1 MQFTSRETSTKLN
14 SNLKSLGTRKRHNFR
29 SLPPRSPKIIRKTSP
44 WKHLNDSPSHNDS
57 FLLFVVISLHALFS
71 TLSTFRILCAVERVE
86 SFAELFYHGCSVSLI
101 KYQTHSTQSL
111 VLVMAFLL
119 LSLSKLMNSL
129 SRNECLLIR

>member
-1 MQFTSRETSTKLN
+1 MT
-14 SNLKSLGTRKRHNFR
+14 
-29 SLPPRSPKIIRKTSP
+29 LPLITI
-44 WKHLNDSPSHNDS
+44 LFFCLFLSHYM
-57 FLLFVVISLHALFS
+57 HFS
-71 TLSTFRILCAVERVE
+71 QHYQRFAYFAVGLEWAE